1 MDKFIT
7 YLIIILLN
15 PISYMCIDY
24 LNIDYTIVITFIII
38 ISYFVGLYDGYKNE

>member
-1 MDKFIT
+1 MNKFIT
-7 YLIIILLN
+7 YIILILLN

-38 ISYFVGLYDGYKNE
+38 ISYYTGLYIGYKND